1 MLQRWSR
8 LVSERPRH
16 VLAGTFVLTL
26 AAFLQLV
33 DVRAAA
39 ESRWPDALRLEIDP
53 SLDSLLP
60 SEDEGRAYYER
71 IRKVFDNDETLL
83 LTIHSPQG
91 VFTPD
96 FLAALQRATERIE
109 SEEAVATALSLA
121 NASNIRSVDGALDT
135 GGFYDDAPEG
145 SVGADQ
151 VRSALRRNPIYRGS
165 LVSDDENA
173 AAILVYLFE
182 VPEREF
188 TQAETDFRLRDIVA
202 DEFEGVAEV
211 SLTGNPHAK
220 AETSR
225 TLVHDLLRIVP
236 LAFVA
241 AIVISFFFFRT
252 LRGTVV
258 PSLTIAIALIWT
270 LSIAT
275 LVDPRINVVTISV
288 PALILVVGLAY
299 AMHIVSA
306 YYAAVGSSAAA
317 RPGGAVRA
325 ALEHVAL
332 PTLLT
337 GITTGAGF
345 FSLTTSPIEAV
356 RHFGMHCGI
365 GIACTALVALSF
377 SPAALAV
384 LREAASPAL
393 SAGSHGGRLISAMR
407 RLGEFDVRHRRAI
420 LATGALVALGSLL
433 LVPRILVSTDLIR
446 NFTEDSEIVRATAT
460 ARRHMGAVDQIYAVI
475 EAPTDDAFLR
485 PENLVVVE
493 AVQAWIDEQPEIG
506 GSTSLSDYV
515 KLVNRGMNG
524 DADEFHAIPPDQQT
538 VSQLLLVGHTEQLD
552 RLVDPQ
558 YRLTSILL
566 RIDVTG
572 SEQVGDLSD
581 RIDARLAEIPAPL
594 VGRVTGNPVLV
605 ARTSDEITFGQA
617 ASLGSAF
624 LIIFVILSILFT
636 SLRVGALAMLPNV
649 LPVLIYFGAL
659 GISGISLNLT
669 TGSVACMVLGIAV
682 DDTIHFLTRFNA
694 IARARGDEQRAVPE
708 ALAEVGPPV
717 TFTSIALCIGF
728 GILATA
734 SMQSLADFGLLAA
747 FTLGVA
753 WLADVTFTPAL
764 AAGMRIVTLWDIAA
778 LDLGPEPERAVP
790 LFRGLSRGQARI
802 TALMCRMVEHS
813 AGERLIRSGD
823 RAEGMYLVLDGRLV
837 SSTAGGAHSARLNV
851 HERGDVIGEVGVLRG
866 TRTADVDCETDV
878 RLLLID
884 TSSLERLRRRYP
896 RTAAQVYRNLSGVL
910 AERLDRV
917 TRRLA

>member
-8 LVSERPRH
+8 LVSERPRL
-16 VLAGTFVLTL
+16 VLAATFVLT
-26 AAFLQLV
+26 AAALLQVV
-33 DVRAAA
+33 DVRAVA
-39 ESRWPDALRLEIDP
+39 ESRWHDALRLEIDP

-71 IRKVFDNDETLL
+71 VRKVFDNDETLL
-83 LTIHSPQG
+83 FTIHSPEG
-91 VFTPD
+91 VFTPE
-96 FLAALQRATERIE
+96 FLGALQRATERIE
-109 SEEAVATALSLA
+109 GEEAVATALSLA
-121 NASNIRSVDGALDT
+121 NASNIRSVDGSLDT
-135 GGFYDDAPEG
+135 GGFYGDAPQDA
-145 SVGADQ
+145 VGADQ

-165 LVSDDENA
+165 LVSDDEEA

-188 TQAETDFRLRDIVA
+188 TRAETDFRLRDIVA
-202 DEFEGVAEV
+202 HEFEGVAEV

-225 TLVHDLLRIVP
+225 ALVRDLLRIVP
-236 LAFVA
+236 LAFIA
-241 AIVISFFFFRT
+241 AIFISFFFFRT

-270 LSIAT
+270 LAIAT
-275 LVDPRINVVTISV
+275 FVDPRINVVTISV

-306 YYAAVGSSAAA
+306 YYAAVGANLAE

-377 SPAALAV
+377 APAALAV

-393 SAGSHGGRLISAMR
+393 SAGGHGSRLTSAMR

-433 LVPRILVSTDLIR
+433 LLPRILVSTDLIR
-446 NFTEDSEIVRATAT
+446 NFQEDSEIVRAIAT
-460 ARRHMGAVDQIYAVI
+460 AREHMGAVDQIYAVI
-475 EAPTDDAFLR
+475 EAPSIDAFLQ

-493 AVQAWIDEQPEIG
+493 AVQAWIDDQPEIG

-515 KLVNRGMNG
+515 KLVNRGMND
-524 DADEFHAIPPDQQT
+524 DAEEFHAIPADKQT

-558 YRLTSILL
+558 YQLTSILL

-636 SLRVGALAMLPNV
+636 SLRIGALAMLPNV

-659 GISGISLNLT
+659 GVSGISLNLT

-694 IARARGDEQRAVPE
+694 IARAHADEQRAVPE

-728 GILATA
+728 GILSTA

-764 AAGMRIVTLWDIAA
+764 AAGMRIVTLWDIAT
-778 LDLGPEPERAVP
+778 LDLGPEPERSVP

-823 RAEGMYLVLDGRLV
+823 RADGMYLVLDGKLV
-837 SSTAGGAHSARLNV
+837 SSTAGGAQAVGLNV
-851 HERGDVIGEVGVLRG
+851 HERGDVIGEIGVLRG
-866 TRTADVDCETDV
+866 TRTADVDCQTDV

-884 TSSLERLRRRYP
+884 ASSLERLRRRYP
-896 RTAAQVYRNLSGVL
+896 RTAAQVYRNLSGIL

-917 TRRLA
+917 TQRLG